1 MTITVPVKGQT
12 DWDLTL
18 NNALNELEEEIS
30 NKTTGPVSSTDKAI
44 VRFSG
49 TSGSVIQNSNVVVD
63 NAGNLSTP
71 GTVTSTGVATVGG
84 LASLAN
90 ASVTGDLSVMGTA
103 KGYRFRTGGSNLD
116 LEATGTDL
124 IVSNWSG
131 TAFDG
136 NQRSYLR
143 LSADA
148 QNIQAAGKIEFVDA
162 LYGATKHTL
171 DGAANQVGFYGA
183 SPASKPSVT
192 GSRGGNAALAS
203 LITALATLGLVTD
216 NTTA

>member
-1 MTITVPVKGQT
+1 MAITVPAKGQT
-12 DWDLTL
+12 DWDVTL
-18 NNALNELEEEIS
+18 NAALTQLETEVS
-30 NKTTGPVSSTDKAI
+30 GKTTGPVSSTDKAI

-49 TSGSVIQNSNVVVD
+49 PSGSVIQNSLATID

-71 GTVTSTGVATVGG
+71 GTLTSTGAATVGG
-84 LASLAN
+84 LTSLASS
-90 ASVTGDLSVMGTA
+90 SVAGDLSVMGTA
-103 KGYRFRTGGSNLD
+103 KGYRFRTGGANLD
-116 LEATGTDL
+116 LESTGTDL

-131 TAFDG
+131 TNFDG

-148 QNIQAAGKIEFVDA
+148 QNIQVAGKVEFSDA
-162 LYGATKHTL
+162 LYGAVKHTL
-171 DGAANQVGFYGA
+171 DGATNQVGFYGA
-183 SPASKPSVT
+183 APASKPAVT

-203 LITALATLGLVTD
+203 LITALATLGLITD